1 MQNVDITLFLSHL
14 PQFWSRIGEQVRD
27 LLATEEIKEITKC
40 I

>member
-1 MQNVDITLFLSHL
+1 L

-40 I
+40 IWNKSYQCKK